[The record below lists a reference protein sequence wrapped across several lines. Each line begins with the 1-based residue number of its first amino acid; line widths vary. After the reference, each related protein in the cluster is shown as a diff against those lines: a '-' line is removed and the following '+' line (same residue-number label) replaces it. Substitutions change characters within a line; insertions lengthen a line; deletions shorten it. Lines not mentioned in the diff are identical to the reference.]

1 MLLALSSIFIY
12 LTPRLIIINT
22 FITIFNGVKLL
33 DQNTLHKC
41 YNIIRCEF
49 NAKFSLVLVG
59 LNRNWSISFYL
70 YESSS
75 WWQDAKKME

>member
-1 MLLALSSIFIY
+1 MVIRAHTKIHYISVILI
-12 LTPRLIIINT
+12 PR
-22 FITIFNGVKLL
+22 G
-33 DQNTLHKC
+33 
-41 YNIIRCEF
+41 EF